1 MGNPAKTI
9 LLLILLLLIVI
20 TFFALTGL
28 DLSKPEQ
35 SAIRLADQL
44 ARLNRTINYW
54 IRNLVYD
61 IRIWFQDLFA
71 R

>member
-20 TFFALTGL
+20 IFFALTGL

-35 SAIRLADQL
+35 SANKMVVQL
-44 ARLNRTINYW
+44 ARLNRAINRA
-54 IRNLVYD
+54 IREFFFSV
-61 IRIWFQDLFA
+61 RMWFRETFS